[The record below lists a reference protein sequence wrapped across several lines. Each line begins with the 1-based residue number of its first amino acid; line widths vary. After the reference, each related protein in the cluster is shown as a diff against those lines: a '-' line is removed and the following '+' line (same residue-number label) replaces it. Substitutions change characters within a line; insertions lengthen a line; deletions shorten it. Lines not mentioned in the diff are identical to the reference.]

1 MISLLSQIVTTA
13 SADGFCYSFL
23 PRDCV
28 NYIMQFTDTTTT
40 SSMFLVCRCWYQSM
54 DRFLLLADTFYYLP
68 ERYRE
73 EINESRKKAS
83 PCLSSS
89 LPTLMVDARW
99 DHVDAMVFN
108 VPENML
114 DTDSFPPSLTSLDL
128 RDSRPIFDTC
138 VARLST
144 LTSLT
149 TLDLDGYTTDVGASH
164 LPSLISLKSA
174 EFLWM

>member
-1 MISLLSQIVTTA
+1 
-13 SADGFCYSFL
+13 
-23 PRDCV
+23 
-28 NYIMQFTDTTTT
+28 
-40 SSMFLVCRCWYQSM
+40 MFLVCRCWYQSM

-68 ERYRE
+68 ERFRE
-73 EINESRKKAS
+73 EITRRNIP

-128 RDSRPIFDTC
+128 SDSDGITDSCFG
-138 VARLST
+138 RLST

-149 TLDLDGYTTDVGASH
+149 SLDLSDCKKITGR
-164 LPSLISLKSA
+164 
-174 EFLWM
+174 